1 MSKIISAAAEDYLK
15 TIYKL
20 RANDTVVTTQALAN
34 RLSIAA
40 PSATAMV
47 KKLAS
52 LKLLSHTPYYGVELT
67 PAGEKIALEVIR
79 HHRLIE
85 TYLAEV
91 LGLEWDKVH
100 EEADRWEHVLSEEV
114 ETKMAEALN
123 HPTHDPH
130 GAPIPTL
137 DGHMA
142 EDGWIPLLEIA
153 QGTQVVVRRVS
164 DESSQVLRHLRDIGL
179 VPNANVAVERAMC
192 GEGVLHLRVDGVS
205 RIVGTGPAS
214 AVFVALR
221 GGDATDDRD
230 ESDQGGILKKW
241 RTNSLK

>member
-15 TIYKL
+15 AIYKL
-20 RANDTVVTTQALAN
+20 CANDTVVTTQALAS
-34 RLSIAA
+34 RLGVAA

-47 KKLAS
+47 KKLAA
-52 LKLLSHTPYYGVELT
+52 LKLLSHTPYYGVQLT
-67 PAGEKIALEVIR
+67 DAGEKIALEVIR

-137 DGHMA
+137 DGQIA
-142 EDGWIPLLEIA
+142 RDGWVPLLEVA
-153 QGTQVVVRRVS
+153 EGTQVIVRRVS
-164 DESSQVLRHLRDIGL
+164 DENSEVLRHLREVGL
-179 VPNANVAVERAMC
+179 VPGTSVEVERAVS
-192 GEGVLHLRVDGVS
+192 GEGVLHLRVGGRP
-205 RIVGTGPAS
+205 RIVGIGPAG
-214 AVFVALR
+214 AVFVAVR
-221 GGDATDDRD
+221 EGDATQEQD
-230 ESDQGGILKKW
+230 ETNQGGILKQW
-241 RTNSLK
+241 RTNSLR